1 MWYGYIMRIN
11 KNLLEKEKEI
21 IEISMCL
28 RLGENIF
35 SAISSLKLK
44 NIGKELKKYLYSEKV
59 DNIDN
64 WYPRKYYRLHNN
76 LLKTYP
82 DLIQTIPK

>member
-1 MWYGYIMRIN
+1 MRTLCELI
-11 KNLLEKEKEI
+11 KTSLEKEKEI
-21 IEISMCL
+21 IEISMRL

-35 SAISSLKLK
+35 SAISSLQLK

-64 WYPRKYYRLHNN
+64 WYQEKIL
-76 LLKTYP
+76 
-82 DLIQTIPK
+82 